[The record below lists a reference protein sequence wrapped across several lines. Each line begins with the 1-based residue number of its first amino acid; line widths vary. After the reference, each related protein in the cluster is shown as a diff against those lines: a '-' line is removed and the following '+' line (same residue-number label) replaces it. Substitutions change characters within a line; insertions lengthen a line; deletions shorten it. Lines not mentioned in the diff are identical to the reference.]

1 MLYVWVHCTLLA
13 NYLRIR
19 GLSHLEGIH
28 GESPDVCRFLLFAA
42 PVDKVTVR
50 PVEASIQPTSGH
62 QSQPAEQHHT
72 RSDKV
77 FATPKPRVG
86 AQEDQVS
93 S

>member
-1 MLYVWVHCTLLA
+1 MGTSTLPA

-19 GLSHLEGIH
+19 GRSHLEGIH
-28 GESPDVCRFLLFAA
+28 GESPYVCRFLLVAA

-50 PVEASIQPTSGH
+50 LVEASIQPTSGH